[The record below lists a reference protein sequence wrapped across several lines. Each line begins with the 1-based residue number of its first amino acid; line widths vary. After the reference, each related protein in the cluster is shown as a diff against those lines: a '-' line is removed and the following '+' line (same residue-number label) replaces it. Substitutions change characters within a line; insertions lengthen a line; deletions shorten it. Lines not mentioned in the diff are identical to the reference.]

1 MGSFLELMGGIMVG
15 GEIPRGTLNDRKRGC
30 VARFTA
36 VMYSSR
42 LSSQKDNGDRRTLE
56 DITIFVA
63 LGLVALGFFASGYGV
78 LIGSGGG
85 FIVAPLLIILFG
97 MDHNLAVGTSL
108 FTVALAS
115 ISGSISYLYLKR
127 VDLRSALLFSM
138 AAIPGSLL
146 GILGLK
152 AVTEGPFEI
161 IFGSFLS
168 LLGLYVMFRPEYK
181 AKPPPSGAVR
191 GIRMPARARAFG
203 SRIRRIKTSDQGTF
217 RYMYNEPGAVATNG
231 LFGFLSSF
239 FGMGGGPV
247 RTPMLVYLF
256 RFPVIIATATSVF
269 TQAIYTSIG
278 TVGHVIY
285 GNVDI
290 VPALLIGVG
299 VVTGAQ
305 MGVYVSRFFQGGWI
319 LKLLALALLAIGI
332 QLILKGL

>member
-1 MGSFLELMGGIMVG
+1 MEEL
-15 GEIPRGTLNDRKRGC
+15 
-30 VARFTA
+30 
-36 VMYSSR
+36 
-42 LSSQKDNGDRRTLE
+42 
-56 DITIFVA
+56 TILAA
-63 LGLVALGFFASGYGV
+63 LGLVALGFCASGYGV

-97 MDHNLAVGTSL
+97 LDHNIAVGTSL

-127 VDLRSALLFSM
+127 VDLRSAFLFSL
-138 AAIPGSLL
+138 AAIPGALL

-152 AVTEGPFEI
+152 AVTEGPFEV

-168 LLGLYVMFRPEYK
+168 LLGLYVMLRPEYK
-181 AKPPPSGAVR
+181 AKPPPEGVVR
-191 GIRMPARARAFG
+191 GIRRPGPARAFG
-203 SRIRRIKTSDQGTF
+203 ASMRRIKTTNQGTF

-278 TVGHVIY
+278 TVAHVID
-285 GNVDI
+285 GNVAV
-290 VPALLIGVG
+290 VPALLIGAG

-305 MGVYVSRFFQGGWI
+305 AGVYVSKFFRGGWI
-319 LKLLALALLAIGI
+319 LKLLSLALLAIGI
-332 QLILKGL
+332 QLILKGLEVV

>member
-1 MGSFLELMGGIMVG
+1 MEEL
-15 GEIPRGTLNDRKRGC
+15 TLL
-30 VARFTA
+30 A
-36 VMYSSR
+36 
-42 LSSQKDNGDRRTLE
+42 
-56 DITIFVA
+56 A
-63 LGLVALGFFASGYGV
+63 LGLVALGFCASGYGV

-97 MDHNLAVGTSL
+97 MDHNVAVGTSL

-115 ISGSISYLYLKR
+115 ISGSVSYLYLKR
-127 VDLRSALLFSM
+127 VDLRSAFLFSM
-138 AAIPGSLL
+138 AAIPGALL

-168 LLGLYVMFRPEYK
+168 LLGLYVMLRPEYK
-181 AKPPPSGAVR
+181 VKHPQPGEVR
-191 GIRMPARARAFG
+191 GIRRPARARAFG
-203 SRIRRIKTSDQGTF
+203 STIRRIKTSDQGTF
-217 RYMYNEPGAVATNG
+217 RYLYNEPGAVVTNG

-278 TVGHVIY
+278 TVAHVID
-285 GNVDI
+285 GNVNI
-290 VPALLIGVG
+290 WGALLIGVG

-305 MGVYVSRFFQGGWI
+305 VGVYVSKYFRGGWI
-319 LKLLALALLAIGI
+319 LKLLSLALLAIGI
-332 QLILKGL
+332 QLILKGVEVV

>member
-1 MGSFLELMGGIMVG
+1 MEEL
-15 GEIPRGTLNDRKRGC
+15 
-30 VARFTA
+30 
-36 VMYSSR
+36 
-42 LSSQKDNGDRRTLE
+42 
-56 DITIFVA
+56 TILAA
-63 LGLVALGFFASGYGV
+63 LGLVALGFCASGYGV

-97 MDHNLAVGTSL
+97 MDHNIAVGTSL

-127 VDLRSALLFSM
+127 VDLRSAFLFSL
-138 AAIPGSLL
+138 AAIPGALL

-152 AVTEGPFEI
+152 AVTEGPFEV

-168 LLGLYVMFRPEYK
+168 LLGLYVMLRPEYK
-181 AKPPPSGAVR
+181 AKPPPEGVVR
-191 GIRMPARARAFG
+191 GIRRPGPARAFG
-203 SRIRRIKTSDQGTF
+203 ASMRRIKTTNQGTF

-278 TVGHVIY
+278 TVAHVID
-285 GNVDI
+285 GNVAV
-290 VPALLIGVG
+290 VPALLIGAG

-305 MGVYVSRFFQGGWI
+305 AGVYVSKFFRGGWI
-319 LKLLALALLAIGI
+319 LKLLSLALLAIGI
-332 QLILKGL
+332 QLILKGLEVV

>member
-1 MGSFLELMGGIMVG
+1 MEEL
-15 GEIPRGTLNDRKRGC
+15 TLL
-30 VARFTA
+30 A
-36 VMYSSR
+36 
-42 LSSQKDNGDRRTLE
+42 
-56 DITIFVA
+56 A
-63 LGLVALGFFASGYGV
+63 LGLVALGFCASGYGV

-97 MDHNLAVGTSL
+97 MDHNVAVGTSL

-115 ISGSISYLYLKR
+115 ISGSVSYLYLKR
-127 VDLRSALLFSM
+127 VDLRSAFLFSM
-138 AAIPGSLL
+138 AAIPGALL

-168 LLGLYVMFRPEYK
+168 LLGLYVMLRPEYK
-181 AKPPPSGAVR
+181 VKHPQPGEVR
-191 GIRMPARARAFG
+191 GIRRPARARAFG
-203 SRIRRIKTSDQGTF
+203 STIRRIKTSDQGTF
-217 RYMYNEPGAVATNG
+217 RYLYNEPGAVATNG

-278 TVGHVIY
+278 TVAHVID
-285 GNVDI
+285 GNVNI
-290 VPALLIGVG
+290 WGALLIGVG

-305 MGVYVSRFFQGGWI
+305 VGVYVSKYFRGGWI
-319 LKLLALALLAIGI
+319 LKLLSLALLAIGI
-332 QLILKGL
+332 QLILKGLEVV

>member
-1 MGSFLELMGGIMVG
+1 MEDLTI
-15 GEIPRGTLNDRKRGC
+15 
-30 VARFTA
+30 
-36 VMYSSR
+36 
-42 LSSQKDNGDRRTLE
+42 LSALA
-56 DITIFVA
+56 FVA
-63 LGLVALGFFASGYGV
+63 LGVVASSYGV

-97 MDHNLAVGTSL
+97 MDHNVAVGTSL

-127 VDLRSALLFSM
+127 VDLRSAFLFSL

-146 GILGLK
+146 GIFGLK
-152 AVTEGPFEI
+152 AVGGGPFEVL
-161 IFGSFLS
+161 FGSFLC
-168 LLGLYVMFRPEYK
+168 LIGLYVMFRPDYK
-181 AKPPPSGAVR
+181 VKPHEHGPAR
-191 GIRMPARARAFG
+191 GIRRPPQARVFG
-203 SRIRRIKTSDQGTF
+203 STIRRIRTANLGTF

-278 TVGHVIY
+278 TVGHVID
-285 GNVDI
+285 GNVAI
-290 VPALLIGVG
+290 GAALLVG
-299 VVTGAQ
+299 FGMVFGAQ
-305 MGVYVSRFFQGGWI
+305 LGVFVSKFLRGGWI
-319 LKLLALALLAIGI
+319 LKLLSLALIVIGS
-332 QLILKGL
+332 QLILKGLGVV

>member
-1 MGSFLELMGGIMVG
+1 MEEL
-15 GEIPRGTLNDRKRGC
+15 
-30 VARFTA
+30 
-36 VMYSSR
+36 
-42 LSSQKDNGDRRTLE
+42 
-56 DITIFVA
+56 TILAA
-63 LGLVALGFFASGYGV
+63 LGLVALGFCASGYGV

-97 MDHNLAVGTSL
+97 MDHNIAVGTSL

-127 VDLRSALLFSM
+127 VDLRSAFLFSL
-138 AAIPGSLL
+138 AAIPGALL

-168 LLGLYVMFRPEYK
+168 LLGLYVMLRPEYK
-181 AKPPPSGAVR
+181 AKPPPEGVVR
-191 GIRMPARARAFG
+191 GIRRPGPARAFG
-203 SRIRRIKTSDQGTF
+203 ASMRRIRTSNQGTF

-278 TVGHVIY
+278 TVAHVID
-285 GNVDI
+285 GNVAV

-305 MGVYVSRFFQGGWI
+305 AGVYVSKFFRGGWI
-319 LKLLALALLAIGI
+319 LKLLSLALLAIGI
-332 QLILKGL
+332 QLILKGLEVV

>member
-1 MGSFLELMGGIMVG
+1 MEEL
-15 GEIPRGTLNDRKRGC
+15 TLL
-30 VARFTA
+30 A
-36 VMYSSR
+36 
-42 LSSQKDNGDRRTLE
+42 
-56 DITIFVA
+56 A
-63 LGLVALGFFASGYGV
+63 LGLVALGFCASGYGV

-97 MDHNLAVGTSL
+97 MDHNVAVGTSL

-115 ISGSISYLYLKR
+115 ISGSIGYLYLKR
-127 VDLRSALLFSM
+127 VDVRSALLFSL

-146 GILGLK
+146 GIFGLK
-152 AVTEGPFEI
+152 AVSDGPFEVL
-161 IFGSFLS
+161 FGSFLC
-168 LLGLYVMFRPEYK
+168 LIGLYVMFRPEYK
-181 AKPPPSGAVR
+181 AKHPENGVAHGLR
-191 GIRMPARARAFG
+191 RPAQARAFG
-203 SRIRRIKTSDQGTF
+203 SRIHRIRTTNLGTF

-278 TVGHVIY
+278 TVAHVID

-290 VPALLIGVG
+290 WSALLIGVG

-305 MGVYVSRFFQGGWI
+305 VGVYVSKFFRGGWI
-319 LKLLALALLAIGI
+319 LKLLSLALLAIGI
-332 QLILKGL
+332 QLILKGVEVV